1 METEQIVALILEI
14 LTFVGGSSILAA
26 VVPAKW
32 VNLIPGLRS
41 IIDILAANF
50 LNAKNDP
57 QIKEQ

>member
-1 METEQIVALILEI
+1 METAEIVALILEL
-14 LTFVGGSSILAA
+14 LTFIGGSSIVAA

-50 LNAKNDP
+50 LNARNDP
-57 QIKEQ
+57 SVKDE